1 MIGLSKYHKL
11 FAVGLAVRLAI
22 APFFA
27 HPFDVYAWYT
37 NAESFLGGV
46 TPVWNYLVP
55 YGYAFFLFV
64 FPAGLAFNAL
74 SGLVGSH
81 VIPISSLN
89 PILNPGA
96 SWNITV
102 VPGPL
107 FDLLV
112 KLPLIA
118 SDAVVALII
127 YRLVL
132 RNLGDEGLASLAS
145 IGWFL
150 NPLVIWVSS
159 GWGMFDTLPALFT
172 VLALYFVMGGR
183 FAYSGLS
190 LAGAIAMKYYAVVL
204 LIPMLV
210 IAWRE
215 GGKRGALVAAGA
227 AAGAC
232 AVLFTPVLG
241 QVVSGY
247 AGLVS
252 SSPQQG
258 LVYSGL
264 SFWSAITLFT
274 PFPALT
280 VASAFLI
287 AGALG
292 IAYVWM
298 VRTGKKGMLSYA
310 TFFGIPVLF
319 LLIFFRFV
327 GENYFVWVLP
337 FASILALR
345 SRTGRYLF
353 WSVSV
358 LALIANF
365 ADSLLPYYMLPMAP
379 WIGGF
384 LVNALSFAAP
394 YRVAPSGS
402 VVATLSA
409 GKVFL
414 GSLGVLSAVLLLL
427 LARNWVAGPLPS
439 GPPDESAPSVSPS
452 RIYSKMRGLV

>member
-1 MIGLSKYHKL
+1 MSQRKWKLSTDRSSERLIALSKFQKL
-11 FAVGLAVRLAI
+11 LVVGLAVRLAI

-37 NAESFLGGV
+37 NAQDFLNGV

-89 PILNPGA
+89 PVLNPGA
-96 SWNITV
+96 PWNIAV

-118 SDAVVALII
+118 SDAAVAFII

-132 RNLGDEGLASLAS
+132 KSLGDERLALMAS
-145 IGWFL
+145 SGWFL

-172 VLALYFVMGGR
+172 LLALYIVAGGK

-190 LAGAIAMKYYAVVL
+190 QAGAVAMKYYAVVL
-204 LIPMLV
+204 VIPMLV

-215 GGKRGALVAAGA
+215 GGRRGALVATGATAGA
-227 AAGAC
+227 SV
-232 AVLFTPVLG
+232 VLFTPVLG
-241 QVVSGY
+241 RVVSGY

-252 SSPQQG
+252 SPPQHG

-280 VASAFLI
+280 IASAILI

-298 VRTGKKGMLSYA
+298 ARTGKKGMLSYA
-310 TFFGIPVLF
+310 TFFGISVLF

-337 FASILALR
+337 FASILTLQ
-345 SRTGRYLF
+345 SRRGRYLF

-358 LALIANF
+358 LALFANF
-365 ADSLLPYYMLPMAP
+365 ADSLLPYYMLPMVP

-384 LVNALSFAAP
+384 LVNVLSFAAP

-402 VVATLSA
+402 VVGTISA
-409 GKVFL
+409 GKVLL
-414 GSLGVLSAVLLLL
+414 GGLGVLSAVLSLMLL
-427 LARNWVAGPLPS
+427 RNWVAGDDS
-439 GPPDESAPSVSPS
+439 
-452 RIYSKMRGLV
+452 